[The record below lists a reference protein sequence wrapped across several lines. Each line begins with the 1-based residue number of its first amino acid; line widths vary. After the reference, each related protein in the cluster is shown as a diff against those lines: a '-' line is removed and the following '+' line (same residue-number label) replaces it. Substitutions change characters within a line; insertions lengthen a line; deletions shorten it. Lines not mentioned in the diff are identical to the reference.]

1 MRLIDQIY
9 TTVREVNVASDEL
22 AHYRQQSSIDD
33 NTNLSLRKEVEYSER
48 MVHEQKST
56 SQAHYQELA
65 RLRDVQFG
73 LDKDLD
79 HLHKRV
85 SILRSDIEN
94 NDQRCGQCQDLLNNK
109 EDSIQ
114 RTQAKVSEANSHI
127 QELKYQ
133 LNKLDGEL

>member
-48 MVHEQKST
+48 MVHEQKSF

-65 RLRDVQFG
+65 RLRGVLFG

-85 SILRSDIEN
+85 SILRSDIEK

-114 RTQAKVSEANSHI
+114 RTQAKVSDANSQI
-127 QELKYQ
+127 
-133 LNKLDGEL
+133 